1 MRQKFDR
8 NVNLF
13 LASTLLYGISFSVWE
28 LFFNLYI
35 LSLGLS
41 SSTLGLIRSASPLAA
56 LVLGIPLGLLS
67 DRIGRKTSMIAGLI
81 VGFVGMFLQVHL
93 LNPILIVIF
102 GLVQGAGIM
111 LYLIAQPPFIMAASK
126 KENQAMA
133 FSLKFGLTTLASA
146 VGSLAAGQL
155 PGLLE
160 GWRGLSAG
168 AAPSYRWIIT
178 IGIILAATSLVP
190 IFAIKEKRLKNGV
203 SAQQTPIR
211 EILRDIVRRPVVRRL
226 ALLNL
231 MIGFGAAILI
241 PYLNVFLKLKF
252 GIADDLLGLIF
263 SLSSLLVFL
272 GALLSP
278 WMVKV
283 AHSYILPIVVT
294 QSASLV
300 FLFLVG
306 FSPALPVVAVSL
318 LMRGILMQSA
328 SPLLDNFAM
337 LVSPPGEQGTISS
350 VRGISWQAGQMVGLY
365 ASGLVQSSFGFT
377 PLFITTGVLYTLA
390 SALTWIY
397 FRPQEKELDNVI

>member
-1 MRQKFDR
+1 MRQNFNR
-8 NVNLF
+8 NIKLF
-13 LASTLLYGISFSVWE
+13 LVSTLLYGISFSVWE

-67 DRIGRKTSMIAGLI
+67 DRIGRKTSMIVGLV
-81 VGFVGMFLQVHL
+81 VGFIGMFFEVHL
-93 LNPILIVIF
+93 LNPILIAVF

-111 LYLIAQPPFIMAASK
+111 LYFIAQPPFIMAASR

-133 FSLKFGLTTLASA
+133 FSLNFGLTTLASA
-146 VGSLAAGQL
+146 VGSLAAGQI

-160 GWRGLSAG
+160 GWLGLSAG
-168 AAPSYRWIIT
+168 TAPSYRWIIT
-178 IGIILAATSLVP
+178 LGIILAATSLIP
-190 IFAIKEKRLKNGV
+190 IFAIKETRLKND
-203 SAQQTPIR
+203 SPAQQTPISK
-211 EILRDIVRRPVVRRL
+211 ILKDIIRRPVFRRL

-252 GIADDLLGLIF
+252 GIADNLLGLIF
-263 SLSSLLVFL
+263 SLSSLLVFI

-278 WMVKV
+278 WMVKI
-283 AHSYILPIVVT
+283 ARSYILPIVVT
-294 QSASLV
+294 QSASLA
-300 FLFLVG
+300 FLFLLG
-306 FSPALPVVAVSL
+306 FSPSLPVVAISL

-337 LVSPPGEQGTISS
+337 LVSPPEEQGTISS

-377 PLFITTGVLYTLA
+377 PLFITTGALYTLA
-390 SALTWIY
+390 SVLTWIY
-397 FRPQEKELDNVI
+397 FRPQEKALDNVI